1 MSVVSDIIE
10 SWRAP
15 SRVLRRHLARGK
27 SEPFAFTL
35 LVLFL
40 TICFIAQWPGA
51 ARVTALNPEIPISPQ
66 LLARAMALLATIP
79 VWYALA
85 ALGRLAARAIGG
97 QGGWYG
103 ARLALFWA
111 LVTITPLVLL
121 AGLVAGMIGAGLQ
134 VTLVGGATFVIF
146 LVFWALNLREEGRKI
161 P

>member
-1 MSVVSDIIE
+1 MSVVSDIVD

-15 SRVLRRHLARGK
+15 SIVLRRHLARGK

-134 VTLVGGATFVIF
+134 VTLVGVATFVIF